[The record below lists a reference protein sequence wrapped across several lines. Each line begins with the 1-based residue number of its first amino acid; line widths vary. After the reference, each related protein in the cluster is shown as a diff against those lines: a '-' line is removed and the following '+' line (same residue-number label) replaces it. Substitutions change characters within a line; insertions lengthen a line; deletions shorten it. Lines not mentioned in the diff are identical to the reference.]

1 MRLSLRAT
9 KNWASTPPK
18 RKTKPPAPMDKVEF
32 RYLCAVLKIV
42 DNETAEELL
51 GPSWR
56 SCQRYW
62 YGELS
67 PPDTLARLLRLAAQT
82 SQTHDQLRKLV
93 HPVVLKDTRRMPPAD
108 L

>member
-42 DNETAEELL
+42 DNETAAELL
-51 GPSWR
+51 GPSGGPVNATGTANSPRPTRWR
-56 SCQRYW
+56 GCSGWRRKPARHTPSCAN
-62 YGELS
+62 LS
-67 PPDTLARLLRLAAQT
+67 TLL
-82 SQTHDQLRKLV
+82 
-93 HPVVLKDTRRMPPAD
+93 P
-108 L
+108 